1 MSPTNNLPVP
11 SETADRFPEQR
22 DLANNLPTSL
32 DGSKGTNR
40 HKDGNCLFEGNTDL
54 EAIEAW
60 LEAKE
65 QSSPNTLRSYR
76 REAYRLLAWSIYFK
90 NKPLSSLKLKE
101 VKEYHHWLAAPE
113 THPEWAKAGWELF
126 RGPLSDSS
134 QRQALVILS
143 SLFGWLR
150 EAGYLAGNPFKL
162 YSAKKI
168 AKVKAEEKK
177 AKPTRLIPLETWGL
191 VQAHIDDLYPKNNRG
206 GAVLAYERQRF
217 ILTFL
222 YWTGLRR
229 SELATAT
236 MGGFSRS
243 GKAWSLS
250 VMGKGRT
257 LPEDVTVLD
266 EAMDALR
273 RYRTA
278 MGMPPNPNKSEIDI
292 PVVTAFDRKT
302 GVSDHY
308 INSLL
313 KSFLRRIADRLE
325 ETDIDAAAT
334 LRKATAH
341 WMRHTLTTHNAHAG
355 VPINVTAKQLRH
367 KSIDTTRNIYE
378 HATAEIQSAQLNRL
392 SEFLKEK
399 GLSGEDNS
407 NNDLGNKRN

>member
-1 MSPTNNLPVP
+1 
-11 SETADRFPEQR
+11 
-22 DLANNLPTSL
+22 
-32 DGSKGTNR
+32 
-40 HKDGNCLFEGNTDL
+40 
-54 EAIEAW
+54 
-60 LEAKE
+60 
-65 QSSPNTLRSYR
+65 
-76 REAYRLLAWSIYFK
+76 
-90 NKPLSSLKLKE
+90 
-101 VKEYHHWLAAPE
+101 
-113 THPEWAKAGWELF
+113 
-126 RGPLSDSS
+126 
-134 QRQALVILS
+134 
-143 SLFGWLR
+143 
-150 EAGYLAGNPFKL
+150 
-162 YSAKKI
+162 
-168 AKVKAEEKK
+168 
-177 AKPTRLIPLETWGL
+177 
-191 VQAHIDDLYPKNNRG
+191 
-206 GAVLAYERQRF
+206 
-217 ILTFL
+217 
-222 YWTGLRR
+222 
-229 SELATAT
+229 
-236 MGGFSRS
+236 
-243 GKAWSLS
+243 
-250 VMGKGRT
+250 MGKGRT

-313 KSFLRRIADRLE
+313 KSFLSRIADRLE

-378 HATAEIQSAQLNRL
+378 HAAAEIQSAQLNRL

-407 NNDLGNKRN
+407 KSDLGNKRN